1 MMRVALLCF
10 LIAGCATPAHVP
22 APVVRC
28 APLPTLVAQPTPT
41 QLAAYAQ
48 QVVELYGQC
57 ATLHSEQ
64 VNGANP

>member
-1 MMRVALLCF
+1 MIRAALLC
-10 LIAGCATPAHVP
+10 LLVTGCAARVP

-28 APLPTLVAQPTPT
+28 MPLPTLVAQPTPA

-64 VNGANP
+64 TNGANP